1 MPSKTSFA
9 LVTALALVG
18 TGLGA
23 AELAAPEPLTLM
35 QALQHAA
42 TGNVDLQRERIN
54 IDLARAG
61 VLSAEGKFDLVF
73 SGDGTFSRQPPVS
86 LGALISDVSNSVIAN
101 LQLARPLE
109 TGGQLALGTRGRYV
123 NRGTGIS
130 CTDPGTPVSTCTF
143 ITDLALTFS
152 HPLLRGFG
160 TEIAQANLNK
170 QRIQRDLA
178 LLNRQARAS
187 LVVRDTVVGYWE
199 LAYQTEDLAI
209 RRSAVELA
217 RQQLKTTQAM
227 IDVQRIGKLELAAV
241 EAAIAARQ
249 QEVATAEQ

>member
-1 MPSKTSFA
+1 M
-9 LVTALALVG
+9 
-18 TGLGA
+18 
-23 AELAAPEPLTLM
+23 
-35 QALQHAA
+35 
-42 TGNVDLQRERIN
+42 
-54 IDLARAG
+54 
-61 VLSAEGKFDLVF
+61 
-73 SGDGTFSRQPPVS
+73 
-86 LGALISDVSNSVIAN
+86 
-101 LQLARPLE
+101 
-109 TGGQLALGTRGRYV
+109 
-123 NRGTGIS
+123 
-130 CTDPGTPVSTCTF
+130 STCTF

-249 QEVATAEQ
+249 QEVATAEQELLLRGLDLIAPVRPPGPVGVRGLCFRRTSQRRFSRGRRRR